1 MTQHISYEY
10 MALKKI
16 IFLECKYR
24 CESVSVCAAMTTV
37 WLSYV
42 TICVTMSLHMIWFP
56 KQYFVANSAFQ
67 HPKPE
72 KLVEPI
78 LF

>member
-1 MTQHISYEY
+1 MMTQHISYEY

-42 TICVTMSLHMIWFP
+42 TICVTMSLHMI
-56 KQYFVANSAFQ
+56 
-67 HPKPE
+67 
-72 KLVEPI
+72 
-78 LF
+78 